1 MAWIG
6 RTMALASIAGLGAVP
21 FDVYAAPVA
30 TGQHEERI
38 GRCITSA
45 AGGSRWL
52 ERTLWGLRDQEGG
65 QIGTVSKNRDGSE
78 DLGPMQINSWWLT
91 PIARALRRNRQQV
104 RDWLIYDPCFNVQAA
119 RWIFVSGLHA
129 RKGYWRAVGLY
140 HSPLLRRQELY
151 SMLVFEKLTKR
162 YGSQVFV
169 SEAPSRQNGED
180 IVRI

>member
-1 MAWIG
+1 VAWIG
-6 RTMALASIAGLGAVP
+6 KTMALASIAGLGVVP

-65 QIGTVSKNRDGSE
+65 QTGTVSRNRDGSE

-91 PIARALRRNRQQV
+91 PIARALRRNRRQV
-104 RDWLIYDPCFNVQAA
+104 RDWLINDPCFNVQAA

-140 HSPLLRRQELY
+140 LCRAVTNQAN
-151 SMLVFEKLTKR
+151 
-162 YGSQVFV
+162 G
-169 SEAPSRQNGED
+169 APANC
-180 IVRI
+180 